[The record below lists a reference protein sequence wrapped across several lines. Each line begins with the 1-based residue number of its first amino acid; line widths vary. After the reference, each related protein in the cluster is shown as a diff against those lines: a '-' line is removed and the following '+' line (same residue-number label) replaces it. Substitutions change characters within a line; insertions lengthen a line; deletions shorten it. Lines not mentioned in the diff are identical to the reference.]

1 MSFHVL
7 SVKVAGSDATV
18 VVVGILGTGVNPYD
32 EHEGHDR
39 TFIGL
44 PADQLAVV
52 KVAAAA
58 AAAATARGSA
68 SGGED
73 RVKTNRLALVFLN
86 GGPLSCDWCRDNID
100 TVVEAFDGG
109 EFAGVAL
116 ADVLTGVF
124 LFTVTF

>member
-1 MSFHVL
+1 M
-7 SVKVAGSDATV
+7 
-18 VVVGILGTGVNPYD
+18 NPYD

-58 AAAATARGSA
+58 AATARGSA

-73 RVKTNRLALVFLN
+73 HVKTNRLALVFLN

-124 LFTVTF
+124 YLPLLFKRILLTI